1 MADGAHILVVE
12 DDRDLRE
19 SLGDALRLEGY
30 DVVCVEHGEAALRHL
45 ATGAR
50 PCVILLD
57 LMMPVMDG
65 WAFLSACR
73 ADPRC
78 REIPIVVMSAAY
90 DLHKHFKQLTAQGV
104 RAVVAK
110 PFDLQVLL
118 ALVQHYAPLDPQRSE
133 DRGSSG

>member
-1 MADGAHILVVE
+1 MAGGAHILVVE

-65 WAFLSACR
+65 WTFRQELLKDRDLSAIPVVLMTAAATSR
-73 ADPRC
+73 ATTVTSDG
-78 REIPIVVMSAAY
+78 I
-90 DLHKHFKQLTAQGV
+90 LF
-104 RAVVAK
+104 K
-110 PFDLQVLL
+110 PFEVGTVLD
-118 ALVQHYAPLDPQRSE
+118 AVQGHCSNGA
-133 DRGSSG
+133 G